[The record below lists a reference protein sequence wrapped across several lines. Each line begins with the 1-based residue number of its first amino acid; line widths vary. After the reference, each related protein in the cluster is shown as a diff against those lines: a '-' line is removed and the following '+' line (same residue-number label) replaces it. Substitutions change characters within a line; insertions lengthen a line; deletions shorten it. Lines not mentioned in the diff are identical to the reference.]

1 MSKSI
6 VFYDK
11 SFPYMG
17 IRPNEG
23 QLQQLSVSHQIVDAD
38 HLAAALEEADSLLH
52 LHGSYFPKSAWAAI
66 LKFLK
71 QGRGLVHTGG
81 APFKTPVYK
90 DQDEWV
96 IEVNQTTYH
105 QDLQIHE
112 ALAVDAS
119 PINRLAH
126 TVDIPL
132 FADRES
138 LFTIEPTFGF
148 ILHATKASDLPHEG
162 GSSGPMDAHIY
173 PLLKGLSADG
183 REVAAPAVLIENT
196 KGEFAG
202 GRWIFINQQLGSI
215 FWQADGIEALTEW
228 ADFCARGVTE
238 IWLKPNYACY
248 DPGDRAAL
256 TIQLQSMNSR
266 SLKDQWSFQLELYK
280 EMNDTSEQLWTGKFE
295 MNASRELSYSRVKVP
310 VTIEAG
316 YYEVICRVQ
325 SSSGEIRILRQ
336 GFWGWDEQLLAQGE
350 PITVDRDY
358 FRKNGHPLPIVG
370 MTYMTSDV
378 ARKYLFMPN
387 ASVWDKD
394 MAQMSKAGINLIRS
408 GIWTSYRNIMYID
421 GHPYEEVL
429 RAIDAFVLTAK
440 KNNLELTFNF
450 FAFTPEAWEGVNPYL
465 DPRSVEAQK
474 RFIASIVSRHENSTN
489 VHWDLI
495 NEPSMFDPKRIFMG
509 PRTLKDPFEKKA
521 YVEWLQERHGSIRE
535 LQQRWNMTPVELPDF
550 SSIVPPEAAEINF
563 HFQDMVH
570 TKKGTRWLDYT
581 LFTMEMHNKWARQLS
596 ETIKSIQPKHLVT
609 VGQDEGLGDQRPSPF
624 FYAEAVDY
632 TTVHSWWLMDQ
643 LVWDGIFSKDTNKPN
658 LIQETGI
665 MYVETPDGRAKRSE
679 LELRN
684 ILERKYAY
692 SFSTGGAG
700 AVQWLWNTNFYM
712 DNINE
717 SNIGALRADGTE
729 KPEADVSYDYG
740 QFIQESASYFEDRK
754 LEDVVVVFPY
764 SNDFSNRK
772 LAVAATS
779 KLTRVMNYEM
789 KVPFRAVGEY
799 QLESLAK
806 ESPKLIIVPSA
817 HNFSEA
823 AFTTLIS
830 HIEENGGTLLITGP
844 IGIDEY
850 WNPAA
855 RLTEIIGETQLA
867 NVLREERMELNG
879 AILPVSFGAYR
890 IAEVNKEIIVG
901 EGQAESSKVK
911 EYTIGN
917 GRLIWCSVPIELNE
931 RSEPLIALY
940 RYALSTALVEE
951 ELTWI
956 LGRDL
961 PGVYGRKLSFRDG
974 ALMIFVS
981 EYGHDTEIEIVDP
994 ATSRAYRF
1002 MLETERTVLFMLDTN
1017 GQIVST
1023 YRPDQVKI
1031 MVK

>member
-1 MSKSI
+1 MNKWI

-11 SFPYMG
+11 SFPFMG
-17 IRPNEG
+17 VRPSEG
-23 QLQQLSVSHQIVDAD
+23 QLQQLSMNHKIVDAER
-38 HLAAALEEADSLLH
+38 LTAALEEADSLIH
-52 LHGSYFPKSAWAAI
+52 LHGSYFPKASWGAI
-66 LKFLK
+66 LKFL
-71 QGRGLVHTGG
+71 QRGGGLLHTGG
-81 APFKTPVYK
+81 APFKCPVYK
-90 DQDEWV
+90 EQTEWIV
-96 IEVNQTTYH
+96 EAEQTTYH

-112 ALAVDAS
+112 ALAIDIQ
-119 PINRLAH
+119 PIERLVHA
-126 TVDIPL
+126 VDIPL
-132 FADRES
+132 FADLES
-138 LFTIEPTFGF
+138 LFTIEQTFGF
-148 ILHATKASDLPHEG
+148 ILHTTKASDLPHEG

-173 PLLKGLSADG
+173 PLLKGLSSDG

-196 KGEFAG
+196 KGAFSG
-202 GRWIFINQQLGSI
+202 GRWIFINQQLGST
-215 FWQADGIEALTEW
+215 FWQADGIRALTEW
-228 ADFCARGVTE
+228 SEFCARGVTE

-248 DPGDRAAL
+248 DRGDRATL
-256 TIQLQSMNSR
+256 TLQLQSLNSR
-266 SLKDQWSFQLELYK
+266 SQEKWSFHLELYK
-280 EMNDTSEQLWTGKFE
+280 ETNGVTEQLWAASAE
-295 MNASRELSYSRVKVP
+295 MDASRELSHSRIKVP
-310 VTIEAG
+310 VTLEPG
-316 YYEVICRVQ
+316 YYDVICRVE
-325 SSSGEIRILRQ
+325 SDSGDIRILRQ
-336 GFWGWDEQLLAQGE
+336 GFWGWDEQLLSQGE

-358 FRKNGHPLPIVG
+358 FRKNGQPLPIVG

-429 RAIDAFVLTAK
+429 RAIDAFILTAK
-440 KNNLELTFNF
+440 KHELELTFNF

-474 RFIASIVSRHENSTN
+474 RFIASIVSRHVHSTN

-495 NEPSMFDPKRIFMG
+495 NEPSMFDPKQIFRG
-509 PRTLKDPFEKKA
+509 PRTLQDPFEKQA
-521 YVEWLQERHGSIRE
+521 YIEWLQERHGSIRI

-550 SSIVPPEAAEINF
+550 SSIVPPEAKEINF
-563 HFQDMVH
+563 HFQDMIYA
-570 TKKGTRWLDYT
+570 KKGTRWLDYT
-581 LFTMEMHNKWARQLS
+581 LFTMEMHNHWAQQLT
-596 ETIKSIQPKHLVT
+596 ETIKSLQPKHLVT
-609 VGQDEGLGDQRPSPF
+609 VGQDEGLGDQRPSPL

-658 LIQETGI
+658 LVQETGI

-712 DNINE
+712 NNVNE

-729 KPEADVSYDYG
+729 KPEADVSYDFG
-740 QFIQESASYFEDRK
+740 RFIQESATYFEERK
-754 LEDVVVVFPY
+754 LEDIVVVFPY

-772 LAVAATS
+772 LAVDATS
-779 KLTRVMNYEM
+779 KLTRVLSYEM

-799 QLESLAK
+799 QLSSLTK

-817 HNFSEA
+817 HNFSEQ
-823 AFTTLIS
+823 AFTRLIS
-830 HIEENGGTLLITGP
+830 HIEANGGTLLMTGP

-850 WNPAA
+850 WNPVS
-855 RLTEIIGETQLA
+855 RLSDKIGETQLE

-879 AILPVSFGAYR
+879 ILWPVSFGGNR
-890 IAEVNKEIIVG
+890 IAELNKEVVIG
-901 EGQAESSKVK
+901 EAQDASSQVK
-911 EYTIGN
+911 EYAIGK

-940 RYALSTALVEE
+940 RHALASAGVVE
-951 ELTWI
+951 ELTW
-956 LGRDL
+956 LQGGDL

-981 EYGHDTEIEIVDP
+981 EYAYDAEIKVTDPETE
-994 ATSRAYRF
+994 TTYRF
-1002 MLETERTVLFMLDTN
+1002 MLEKGRSVLFMINET

-1023 YRPDQVKI
+1023 YRPDQVVI
-1031 MVK
+1031 SVN

>member
-11 SFPYMG
+11 TFPYMG
-17 IRPNEG
+17 LRPNED
-23 QLQQLSVSHQIVDAD
+23 QLAQLSENHQVVDAD
-38 HLAAALEEADSLLH
+38 NLLTALEEADSLIH
-52 LHGSYFPKSAWAAI
+52 LHGSYFPKASWGAI
-66 LKFLK
+66 LKFLQ
-71 QGRGLVHTGG
+71 QGGGLLHTGG
-81 APFKTPVYK
+81 APFKSPVYNEAG
-90 DQDEWV
+90 EWI
-96 IEVNQTTYH
+96 IEVEQTTYH

-112 ALAVDAS
+112 ALAVDIK
-119 PINRLAH
+119 PIDRLIHA
-126 TVDIPL
+126 VEIPL
-132 FADRES
+132 FAGLEG
-138 LFTIEPTFGF
+138 LFTIEPTYGF
-148 ILHATKASDLPHEG
+148 VLHVTKSSDLPHEG

-173 PLLKGLSADG
+173 PLLKGISSDD

-196 KGEFAG
+196 KGAFAG
-202 GRWIFINQQLGSI
+202 GRWIFINQQLGSS
-215 FWQADGIEALTEW
+215 FWSVEGIRALTEW
-228 ADFCARGVTE
+228 SAFCARGVTE

-248 DPGDRAAL
+248 DPGDRATL
-256 TIQLQSMNSR
+256 TLQLQSLNPR
-266 SLKDQWSFQLELYK
+266 YQDKWSFHLELSK
-280 EMNDTSEQLWTGKFE
+280 ETDGQADQLWTGTTV
-295 MNASRELSYSRVKVP
+295 MNNSRELSFSRIIVP
-310 VTIEAG
+310 ITIEAG
-316 YYEVICRVQ
+316 YYEVICNAQ
-325 SSSGEIRILRQ
+325 SDSGETRILRQ
-336 GFWGWDEQLLAQGE
+336 GFWGWDEQLLSQGE

-358 FRKNGHPLPIVG
+358 FRKNGQPLPIVG

-429 RAIDAFVLTAK
+429 RAIDAFILTAK
-440 KNNLELTFNF
+440 KHELELTFNF

-474 RFIASIVSRHENSTN
+474 RFIAAIVSRHVQSTN

-495 NEPSMFDPKRIFMG
+495 NEPSMFDPKRIFKG
-509 PRTLKDPFEKKA
+509 PQTLKDPFEKQA
-521 YVEWLQERHGSIRE
+521 YVEWLQERHGSIRL
-535 LQQRWNMTPVELPDF
+535 LQQRWNMTPAELPDF
-550 SSIVPPEAAEINF
+550 ASIVPPEASEINF

-570 TKKGTRWLDYT
+570 AKKGTRWLDYT
-581 LFTMEMHNKWARQLS
+581 LFTMEMHNRWAQQLT

-643 LVWDGIFSKDTNKPN
+643 LVWDGIFSKDTFKPN

-692 SFSTGGAG
+692 ALSTGGAG

-729 KPEADVSYDYG
+729 KPEADVSYDFG
-740 QFIQESASYFEDRK
+740 RFIQESAAYFEERK
-754 LEDVVVVFPY
+754 LEDIVAVFPY

-772 LAVAATS
+772 MAVDATS
-779 KLTRVMNYEM
+779 KLTRVFNYEL

-799 QLESLAK
+799 HLDSLTK

-817 HNFSEA
+817 HNFSEG
-823 AFTTLIS
+823 AFNNLIS
-830 HIEENGGTLLITGP
+830 HIEAHGGTLLMTGP

-850 WNPAA
+850 WKPVS
-855 RLTEIIGETQLA
+855 RLTETIGQTQLA
-867 NVLREERMELNG
+867 NVVREERMELNDTNW
-879 AILPVSFGAYR
+879 PVSFGANR
-890 IAEVNKEIIVG
+890 IAQVNKEIVIG
-901 EGQAESSKVK
+901 EGQDDSAKVK
-911 EYTIGN
+911 EYAIGK
-917 GRLIWCSVPIELNE
+917 GHLIWCNVPIELNE
-931 RSEPLIALY
+931 RSEPLVALY
-940 RYALSTALVEE
+940 RHALAAAGVNE
-951 ELTWI
+951 ELTW
-956 LGRDL
+956 LQGGEL
-961 PGVYGRKLSFRDG
+961 PGIYGRKLAFRDG

-981 EYGHDTEIEIVDP
+981 EYGYDAEIEVIDP
-994 ATSRAYRF
+994 VTGSTYRF
-1002 MLETERTVLFMLDTN
+1002 MLEKERSVLFMIDAG
-1017 GQIVST
+1017 GQVVST
-1023 YRPDQVKI
+1023 YRPDQVEI
-1031 MVK
+1031 T

>member
-6 VFYDK
+6 VFYDQ

-17 IRPNEG
+17 LRPNEE
-23 QLQQLSVSHQIVDAD
+23 QLQQLSKSHKIVDSEN
-38 HLAAALEEADSLLH
+38 LVLALEDADSLIH
-52 LHGSYFPKSAWAAI
+52 MHGSYFPKAAWGAI
-66 LKFLK
+66 LQFLK
-71 QGRGLVHTGG
+71 RGGGLLHIGG
-81 APFKTPVYK
+81 APFQSPVYK
-90 DQDEWV
+90 EQMQWIIEDQ
-96 IEVNQTTYH
+96 QTTYH

-112 ALAVDAS
+112 ALAVDMQ
-119 PINRLAH
+119 PIKRLVHAE
-126 TVDIPL
+126 DIPL
-132 FADRES
+132 FAGLES
-138 LFTIEPTFGF
+138 LLTIEPTFGF
-148 ILHATKASDLPHEG
+148 VLHVTNASDLPHEG

-173 PLLKGLSADG
+173 PLLKGVSNEG

-196 KGEFAG
+196 KGAYAG
-202 GRWIFINQQLGSI
+202 GRWIFINQQLRSA
-215 FWQADGIEALTEW
+215 FWQADGIRALTEW
-228 ADFCARGVTE
+228 SEFCASGVTE

-248 DPGDRAAL
+248 DPGDRVTL
-256 TIQLQSMNSR
+256 TLQLQTLNPR
-266 SLKDQWSFQLELYK
+266 SQAKWSFHLELNK
-280 EMNDTSEQLWTGKFE
+280 ESNGVVEQVWTGTTE
-295 MNASRELSYSRVKVP
+295 MGASRELSYSRIKVP
-310 VTIEAG
+310 VTLEAG
-316 YYEVICRVQ
+316 YYDVICRVV
-325 SSSGEIRILRQ
+325 SDSGETRILRQ

-358 FRKNGHPLPIVG
+358 FRKNGQPLPIVG

-387 ASVWDKD
+387 ASVWNKD

-429 RAIDAFVLTAK
+429 RAIDAFILTAK

-474 RFIASIVSRHENSTN
+474 RFIATIVSRHVNSSN

-509 PRTLKDPFEKKA
+509 PRTVKDPFEKQA
-521 YVEWLQERHGSIRE
+521 YIEWLRERHGSIRL

-550 SSIVPPEAAEINF
+550 SSVVPPEATEINF
-563 HFQDMVH
+563 HFQDMIH
-570 TKKGTRWLDYT
+570 AKKGTRWLDYT
-581 LFTMEMHNKWARQLS
+581 LFTMEMHNRWAEQLTS
-596 ETIKSIQPKHLVT
+596 TIKSLQPKHLVT

-665 MYVETPDGRAKRSE
+665 MYLETPDGRAKRSE

-692 SFSTGGAG
+692 ALSTGGAG

-712 DNINE
+712 DNVNE

-729 KPEADVSYDYG
+729 KPEADVSYDFG
-740 QFIQESASYFEDRK
+740 RFIQESAVYFEDRK
-754 LEDVVVVFPY
+754 LEDIVVVFPY

-779 KLTRVMNYEM
+779 KLTRVLNYEM

-799 QLESLAK
+799 QLNSLAIN
-806 ESPKLIIVPSA
+806 SPKLIIVPSA
-817 HNFSEA
+817 HNFSDEA
-823 AFTTLIS
+823 FSTLIS
-830 HIEENGGTLLITGP
+830 HIEVSGGTLLITGP

-850 WNPAA
+850 WKPVS
-855 RLTEIIGETQLA
+855 RLTSTIGQTQLA
-867 NVLREERMELNG
+867 NVLREERIELG
-879 AILPVSFGAYR
+879 DTIYPVSFGAYR
-890 IAEVNKEIIVG
+890 IAEANKELIIG

-911 EYTIGN
+911 EYVIGK

-931 RSEPLIALY
+931 RSEPLVALY
-940 RYALSTALVEE
+940 RYALNKAGVDD
-951 ELTWI
+951 ELTW
-956 LGRDL
+956 LQGGGL
-961 PGVYGRKLSFRDG
+961 PGIYGRKLSFRDG

-981 EYGHDTEIEIVDP
+981 EYAHDTEIQVSDP
-994 ATSRAYRF
+994 VSGRTYRF
-1002 MLETERTVLFMLDTN
+1002 MLEKERSVLFMINAT

-1023 YRPDQVKI
+1023 YRPTQVKI
-1031 MVK
+1031 SVI